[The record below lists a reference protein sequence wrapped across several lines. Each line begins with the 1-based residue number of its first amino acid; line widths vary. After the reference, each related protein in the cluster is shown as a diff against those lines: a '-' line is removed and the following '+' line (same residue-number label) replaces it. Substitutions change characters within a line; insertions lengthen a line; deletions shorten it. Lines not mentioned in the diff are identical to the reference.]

1 MTETLPSVA
10 ARPVDAPGA
19 TAAPTPDEAGFRA
32 WATVR
37 MTALRRKAY
46 LLTGDWHTADDV
58 VQDTLVSLYARWPGL
73 VARGNPDA
81 YASKVLVT
89 RFLDNRRRPWRR
101 ESPSEVLPD
110 RLDDA
115 AARSLALVDD
125 RDDELAA
132 ALATLPADQRTVVV
146 LRYADDLPLDDV
158 ARMLDLPLGTVK
170 SRASRGTRALRTEL
184 IRRGHPLAPSDP
196 TDADPTPAAPTP
208 AAPTTHADPTT
219 DREADR

>member
-1 MTETLPSVA
+1 MTETVPAAA
-10 ARPVDAPGA
+10 ARPVDASR
-19 TAAPTPDEAGFRA
+19 AAPTPDEAGFRA

-37 MTALRRKAY
+37 MPALRRKAY

-58 VQDTLVSLYARWPGL
+58 VQDTLVSIYARWPRL
-73 VARGNPDA
+73 VGRGNPDA

-101 ESPSEVLPD
+101 ESPSETVPD
-110 RLDDA
+110 RFDDA
-115 AARSLALVDD
+115 AARSMARVDE

-132 ALATLPADQRTVVV
+132 ALATLPTDQRTVVV

-158 ARMLDLPLGTVK
+158 ARLLDLPLGTVK
-170 SRASRGTRALRTEL
+170 SRASRGTHALRAEL
-184 IRRGHPLAPSDP
+184 IRRGHPLAPSAP
-196 TDADPTPAAPTP
+196 TD
-208 AAPTTHADPTT
+208 